1 MHPSRLFSL
10 QQKAPVKSAAGLGP
24 GTTLFS
30 VINGQSVI
38 SKFGRPFILDS
49 FSPETASRFR
59 SEIRLTFVRS
69 DFATRSG
76 GNRRFRKASES
87 VPRSRSGKCPCSYC
101 SYFCMTSSHQDL
113 RGTSHPPFPAKM
125 RKMRLG
131 FPPRRPFARP
141 LGCVTNPETLSRR
154 VRLVFGIIAP
164 RYLGRPPPPSRT
176 PARTPSPA
184 RSSPP
189 PRANRVRHS
198 RPRHPREASHP
209 S

>member
-59 SEIRLTFVRS
+59 SEIRLTFIRLRIRDTQRGEPAFPKGIRKRS
-69 DFATRSG
+69 EIEIRKMPLFVLLLFLYDEQSSG
-76 GNRRFRKASES
+76 S
-87 VPRSRSGKCPCSYC
+87 
-101 SYFCMTSSHQDL
+101 
-113 RGTSHPPFPAKM
+113 TSHPPFPAKM

-189 PRANRVRHS
+189 PRANHVRHS